1 MEQYRKSPRAKWIE
15 YNEGI
20 YFITI
25 CTLHKKH
32 YFGEIANA
40 EMRLSS
46 IGEFVYNELENVT
59 QRHEHI
65 SIPQF
70 VVMPNHI
77 HAVVVIDT
85 PTHQRCVPTCDE
97 RVERCITSKQRPL
110 LSAYVGMLKSVVTK
124 YARKIGV
131 PFAWQSRYHDHAIR
145 GIYDGNRIS
154 EYIDNNILRWDMDC
168 FNDENSAP
176 K

>member
-15 YNEGI
+15 YDEGI

-65 SIPQF
+65 NIPQF

-85 PTHQRCVPTCDE
+85 PTHQRCTAVP
-97 RVERCITSKQRPL
+97 IN
-110 LSAYVGMLKSVVTK
+110 
-124 YARKIGV
+124 
-131 PFAWQSRYHDHAIR
+131 F
-145 GIYDGNRIS
+145 
-154 EYIDNNILRWDMDC
+154 
-168 FNDENSAP
+168 
-176 K
+176 